1 MEPISGTGGEKTM
14 PMFDYRCKKCG
25 QINEYIVKIV
35 QTKVLKCKNCGSKE
49 LTKLLSVPNV
59 TVANPNRKESPYSFK
74 RKPMFD

>member
-1 MEPISGTGGEKTM
+1 M

-25 QINEYIVKIV
+25 RIDEYIVKMGQI
-35 QTKVLKCKNCGSKE
+35 KGPECRHCGNKG
-49 LTKLLSVPNV
+49 LTKLMGVPNV